1 MKLRVVPLTLTDARR
16 HVEAH
21 HSHHSAPI
29 GGLYALG
36 VAFGETLCCVAIVGR
51 PVARML
57 AGAAEVT
64 RLASDGTKH
73 AASMALGAATRA
85 RLALGWRRFVSY
97 TLIGEAG
104 TSYRAAGWWPVAV
117 SGGGEWSRE
126 DRPRDAVAQ
135 PGRKVRWEYGPEA
148 LPRDA
153 DVDALVRASVGTVA
167 LPPKVEALPLWR
179 CP

>member
-1 MKLRVVPLTLTDARR
+1 MTLRVVPLTLTDARR

-21 HSHHSAPI
+21 HSHHGAPI

-85 RLALGWRRFVSY
+85 GLALGWRRFVSY
-97 TLIGEAG
+97 TLLGEAG

-117 SGGGEWSRE
+117 VRGREWSCPS
-126 DRPRDAVAQ
+126 RPRDEAAQ
-135 PGRKVRWEYGPEA
+135 PGDKIRWEYGPEA

-153 DVDALVRASVGTVA
+153 DVDALVRASVGKVV

-179 CP
+179 CS